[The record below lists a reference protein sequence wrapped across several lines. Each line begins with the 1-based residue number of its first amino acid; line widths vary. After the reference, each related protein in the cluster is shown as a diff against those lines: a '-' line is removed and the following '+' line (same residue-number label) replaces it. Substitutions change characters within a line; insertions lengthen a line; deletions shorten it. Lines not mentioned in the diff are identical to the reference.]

1 MSLARTSVKRP
12 VTTLMVSIIVALLGW
27 VSLTGISV
35 DLMPSLEFPTITV
48 TTFYPGAGPEE
59 VETLITRPLEQ
70 TLSSVNGFER
80 LSSKSLEGS
89 SAIRLQFRWGTNLD
103 AAVDDIRQAIDKVR
117 VNLPD
122 GIDPPLLR
130 RYDSND
136 SPILYL
142 GLNSELPVTELT
154 RLADRAIVPRL
165 ERLNGVARVGMRGDV
180 GREIQVDID
189 RARLESLGMGINEVV
204 TALQRGNVSQPAGDF
219 AEGNVYRLIRSRS
232 EFRSLQEIRELVVRR
247 DGDATV
253 RIRDVA
259 DVNDGHERLTERTR
273 TNGQPGIMV
282 YVFQQTGANTID
294 VSNAVQRE
302 LVDLNRELRDA
313 ELVIRLDK
321 STFIRQSMENI
332 QLSALLGMGLA
343 MLILVLFLRS
353 FRSTLIIGVSM
364 PLSVMAAFILI
375 YFKGYTLNMVS
386 FGGLA
391 LGIGMLVDN
400 SIVVL
405 ESIFRKREDG
415 VEPVEAAIQGTDEV
429 SGAIIASTLTTL
441 IVFLPLAF
449 ISGVTGVLLHQ
460 LAFVVCSSLIC
471 SLLISLSLTP
481 VLAAYWLGNTR
492 RFGTPWLLKLP
503 EWMFSKVERLYRW
516 FVGGCLRF
524 PEFTAFAVICLFC
537 ATLGLIP
544 RIGTDFLPATDDGR
558 LGITGVMAPGIQLET
573 LDRQTQVI
581 EHAIA
586 EHLPE
591 VETLSLFIGDKAE
604 DGEDWNEAR
613 AIIQLNPKSDRQ
625 ESTEEIRKRFAKSLG
640 PVPGMRVRSRVY
652 SSLPLFRT
660 FSSEGDNIAVL
671 VRGHDRTTAEQLA
684 HAVTEVMQGIPG
696 LINVEMQ
703 ADEKRPELLTRID
716 RAKASQLGVTV
727 QDITQALETTFR
739 GTRATVFREDGDE
752 FDVVVRLRETDRS
765 RQADLDQVGIA
776 TNDGRLLPLGN
787 FVTYRSGDSPLAI
800 NRLDRQRVLVVTA
813 GSEGR
818 DLGAVISDLERQLGQ
833 IPVPTGFNLEIA
845 GDWEEQQESFTLLIQ
860 GFVLAILLMYMIMA
874 SQFESLRDPLLI
886 LCTLP
891 LAAIGVILV
900 LVFWDTTLNVQSM
913 IGVIVLAGVVVN
925 NAIVLVDYVN
935 QLRGERQ
942 GEDDNSLIQQAAV
955 RRFRPIIMTTL
966 TTVLGMLPVALGWG
980 EGGELQAPLARV
992 VIGGLVSGTVITLVA
1007 IPIALQ
1013 LVAPK
1018 PQPDRVKSAPA
1029 STVAAS
1035 EPQPA

>member
-1 MSLARTSVKRP
+1 MLN
-12 VTTLMVSIIVALLGW
+12 SIIRFSLRQRLLVMAAAVTLVIYGAWQASKAEIDVFPDLNRPRVVIMTEVAGL
-27 VSLTGISV
+27 
-35 DLMPSLEFPTITV
+35 
-48 TTFYPGAGPEE
+48 APEE

-449 ISGVTGVLLHQ
+449 ISGVTG
-460 LAFVVCSSLIC
+460 
-471 SLLISLSLTP
+471 
-481 VLAAYWLGNTR
+481 
-492 RFGTPWLLKLP
+492 
-503 EWMFSKVERLYRW
+503 
-516 FVGGCLRF
+516 
-524 PEFTAFAVICLFC
+524 
-537 ATLGLIP
+537 
-544 RIGTDFLPATDDGR
+544 
-558 LGITGVMAPGIQLET
+558 
-573 LDRQTQVI
+573 
-581 EHAIA
+581 
-586 EHLPE
+586 
-591 VETLSLFIGDKAE
+591 
-604 DGEDWNEAR
+604 
-613 AIIQLNPKSDRQ
+613 
-625 ESTEEIRKRFAKSLG
+625 
-640 PVPGMRVRSRVY
+640 
-652 SSLPLFRT
+652 
-660 FSSEGDNIAVL
+660 
-671 VRGHDRTTAEQLA
+671 
-684 HAVTEVMQGIPG
+684 
-696 LINVEMQ
+696 
-703 ADEKRPELLTRID
+703 
-716 RAKASQLGVTV
+716 
-727 QDITQALETTFR
+727 
-739 GTRATVFREDGDE
+739 
-752 FDVVVRLRETDRS
+752 
-765 RQADLDQVGIA
+765 
-776 TNDGRLLPLGN
+776 
-787 FVTYRSGDSPLAI
+787 
-800 NRLDRQRVLVVTA
+800 
-813 GSEGR
+813 
-818 DLGAVISDLERQLGQ
+818 
-833 IPVPTGFNLEIA
+833 
-845 GDWEEQQESFTLLIQ
+845 
-860 GFVLAILLMYMIMA
+860 
-874 SQFESLRDPLLI
+874 
-886 LCTLP
+886 
-891 LAAIGVILV
+891 
-900 LVFWDTTLNVQSM
+900 
-913 IGVIVLAGVVVN
+913 
-925 NAIVLVDYVN
+925 
-935 QLRGERQ
+935 
-942 GEDDNSLIQQAAV
+942 
-955 RRFRPIIMTTL
+955 
-966 TTVLGMLPVALGWG
+966 
-980 EGGELQAPLARV
+980 
-992 VIGGLVSGTVITLVA
+992 
-1007 IPIALQ
+1007 
-1013 LVAPK
+1013 
-1018 PQPDRVKSAPA
+1018 
-1029 STVAAS
+1029 
-1035 EPQPA
+1035 